1 MEISNTSANLKMDPE
16 SNAQSNPRPNLQSI
30 PQRQSNPLGRVLH
43 KVALVT
49 GAGAGIG
56 RASAFRLAEE
66 GAKVALLDREL
77 NRLQEVK
84 KQIERSGGEAIA
96 ISADISNPED
106 MEKAVAEIL
115 AKWGRL
121 DIVFANAGVNGTL
134 SPIET
139 MTPEEW
145 SRTLDINLKGTFLT
159 VKYAL
164 PPLKVNGGS
173 IIITSSIN
181 GNRVFSNFGMSAY
194 STSKAG
200 QVAFMKMA
208 ALELAQFD
216 IRVNAICP
224 GAISTLIEESTERK
238 PELDEIIIPVEF
250 PEGDQPLQDGP
261 GKPSEVANL
270 VLFLGSDESSHITGT
285 DIYID
290 GAESLLRG

>member
-1 MEISNTSANLKMDPE
+1 MVYK
-16 SNAQSNPRPNLQSI
+16 QSNPQPN
-30 PQRQSNPLGRVLH
+30 RQPSEAGRVHH

-49 GAGAGIG
+49 GAGSGIG
-56 RASAFRLAEE
+56 LEAALRLAEE
-66 GAKVALLDREL
+66 GARVALLDREED
-77 NRLQEVK
+77 RLDMVSRR
-84 KQIERSGGEAIA
+84 IEKLGGEGLALA
-96 ISADISNPED
+96 ADISRPED
-106 MEKAVAEIL
+106 IEQAIEEVL
-115 AKWGRL
+115 QKWGRL

-159 VKYAL
+159 VKYAV
-164 PPLKVNGGS
+164 PALKANGGS

-208 ALELAQFD
+208 ALELAQYD

-224 GAISTLIEESTERK
+224 GAISTLIDETTERK

-261 GKPSEVANL
+261 GKPSQVANL

-285 DIYID
+285 AIYID